1 MHSMKI
7 YPFPIIVI
15 IALSMS
21 FPLWSLLRLPIMI
34 ISKAGHPWWLC
45 EDFIHHWV
53 PQWKKKLQER
63 RKGKVRWTAFW
74 RIPVHKNVVLVLL
87 IIFTECIYVQIGG
100 KDVSRNKWEKYNTY
114 YYNTPLQTKAF
125 IFITS
130 LPRMDYNWYLGS
142 VLLKVGKILVGPH
155 GYVTNQTTI
164 DSLWWS
170 ENHPLGAWY
179 ALIWNPDLMFCVWPI
194 GCCNVLE

>member
-1 MHSMKI
+1 MKTLS
-7 YPFPIIVI
+7 IIG
-15 IALSMS
+15 S
-21 FPLWSLLRLPIMI
+21 
-34 ISKAGHPWWLC
+34 HN
-45 EDFIHHWV
+45 
-53 PQWKKKLQER
+53 ER
-63 RKGKVRWTAFW
+63 RNYRKGEKGKSDGRLSGEFPCAQKRSF
-74 RIPVHKNVVLVLL
+74 VLL

-164 DSLWWS
+164 DSLRWS
-170 ENHPLGAWY
+170 ESHPLGAWY
-179 ALIWNPDLMFCVWPI
+179 ALIWNPDLMFCVWLI
-194 GCCNVLE
+194 GCRNVLE